1 MAYVYFVIVSLC
13 WGVNFLLMKNAVQ
26 FFTPGSVAVIRV
38 TTGALVLGYFVY
50 WRGRRLPLSR
60 GDLLGLSVIILLGY
74 AWPFYI
80 QPYLI
85 PHCGSGLIGIMPSL
99 VPLLT
104 LIVAIPLLGTYPST
118 RQVVGV
124 LGGLFF
130 TVLLLNDGLNQQL
143 KFSHLMIA
151 LTVPF
156 CYALS
161 NTYIRRRF
169 CDASPVALTFWC
181 LTASA
186 ILLSPQAIYQPLQ
199 ANANHSEIT
208 VPILS
213 VIALGVFGT
222 GLALVL
228 FTMMIQSR
236 GPLFAGMVT
245 YVIPVI
251 AVIIGGLDGESIPP
265 TRIASLLGILS
276 MVAIVQWPRK
286 RSGGE
291 ELRATRSRAA
301 N

>member
-1 MAYVYFVIVSLC
+1 MAYVYFAIVSLC

-26 FFTPGSVAVIRV
+26 LFTPGAVAVIRV
-38 TTGALVLGYFVY
+38 TTGAWVLGGFLYF
-50 WRGRRLPLSR
+50 RRCQFPFSR
-60 GDLLGLSVIILLGY
+60 RDLGALGVIVALGY
-74 AWPFYI
+74 AWPFFI

-104 LIVAIPLLGTYPST
+104 LMMAIPLLGTYPT
-118 RQVVGV
+118 ARQVAGV

-143 KFSHLMIA
+143 RFSHLIIA
-151 LTVPF
+151 LTVPV

-169 CDASPVALTFWC
+169 SKTPPAALTFWC
-181 LTASA
+181 LSASA
-186 ILLSPQAIYQPLQ
+186 LLLLPQAIYQPLQ
-199 ANANHSEIT
+199 ANAFQYGKT
-208 VPILS
+208 APILS

-228 FTMMIQSR
+228 FTTMIQSR

-251 AVIIGGLDGESIPP
+251 AVIIGGLDGEPIPN
-265 TRIASLLGILS
+265 TRIGALLGILS
-276 MVAIVQWPRK
+276 MVALVQWPRK
-286 RSGGE
+286 PREGIARRGD
-291 ELRATRSRAA
+291 AI
-301 N
+301 

>member
-1 MAYVYFVIVSLC
+1 MAYVYFVVVSLC

-26 FFTPGSVAVIRV
+26 LFTPGAVAVIRV
-38 TTGALVLGYFVY
+38 TTGAFVLGGFVY
-50 WRGRRLPLSR
+50 WRARRLPLSR
-60 GDLLGLSVIILLGY
+60 RDLPGLCVIVLLGY
-74 AWPFYI
+74 AWPFFI

-104 LIVAIPLLGTYPST
+104 LIIAIPLLGSHPSA
-118 RQVVGV
+118 RQVIGV
-124 LGGLFF
+124 LGGLCF
-130 TVLLLNDGLNQQL
+130 TILLLNDGLNQQL
-143 KFSHLMIA
+143 QISHLLIA
-151 LTVPF
+151 LTVPV

-169 CDASPVALTFWC
+169 SETSPVALTFWC
-181 LTASA
+181 LAASA
-186 ILLSPQAIYQPLQ
+186 ILLAPQALYRPLQ
-199 ANANHSEIT
+199 ADADHSEIT
-208 VPILS
+208 TPILS

-251 AVIIGGLDGESIPP
+251 AVFIGGLDGESIPP
-265 TRIASLLGILS
+265 IRIASLLGILS
-276 MVAIVQWPRK
+276 MVALVQWPRR
-286 RSGGE
+286 RSDVGE
-291 ELRATRSRAA
+291 PWANHNRSTD
-301 N
+301 